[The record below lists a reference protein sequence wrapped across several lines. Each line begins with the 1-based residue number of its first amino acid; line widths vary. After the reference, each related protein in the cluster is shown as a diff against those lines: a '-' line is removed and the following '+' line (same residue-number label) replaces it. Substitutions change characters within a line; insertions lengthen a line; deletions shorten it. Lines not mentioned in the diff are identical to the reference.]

1 MVSGKY
7 VLKDSAHTQ
16 KEAKLYVFSST
27 EPESHGQTTDA
38 PLKTTSGMSVFHWNQ
53 IDELVK
59 LGRNTVEQLF
69 ARNVYRRC
77 VQFS

>member
-1 MVSGKY
+1 MRL
-7 VLKDSAHTQ
+7 LKLIVVCVHAES
-16 KEAKLYVFSST
+16 KLNCLSFPST
-27 EPESHGQTTDA
+27 EPESQNQTTAA

>member
-1 MVSGKY
+1 MFSVRRAMVSGKY

-38 PLKTTSGMSVFHWNQ
+38 PLKTTSGMSVFHY
-53 IDELVK
+53 DHRRK
-59 LGRNTVEQLF
+59 LLE
-69 ARNVYRRC
+69 
-77 VQFS
+77 